1 MRIPRCFLDQPL
13 QTGDE
18 IALDERAHRHVVQVL
33 RLRVGAPLVLFNGEG
48 GEYAATLTLAERRAS
63 RVRIDEHRSRDT
75 RPALGVT
82 LLQGIAKGDRMDY
95 SLQKATEL
103 GVSRI
108 QPLVAKRSVTHE
120 DPKRMNK
127 RQEHWRGVI
136 VSACEQS
143 GRTDIP
149 ELLPPLPLSHWLDTQ
164 HPGRTDED
172 TASWSLVLDP
182 EATSSLGD
190 LAASKARPQAVT
202 LLIGPE
208 GGLDEREISQARH
221 CGLTPVRLGPR
232 VLRTETAGVA
242 ALAIIQS
249 LWGDMG

>member
-1 MRIPRCFLDQPL
+1 MRIPRCFIDQPL
-13 QTGDE
+13 QTGEE

-33 RLRVGAPLVLFNGEG
+33 RLRVGAPLILFNGEG
-48 GEYAATLTLAERRAS
+48 GEYAVTLTQAERRAS
-63 RVRIDEHRSRDT
+63 RVHIDEHRPRDT
-75 RPALGVT
+75 RPALRVT

-108 QPLVAKRSVTHE
+108 QPLVARRSVTHD
-120 DPKRMNK
+120 DPKRMQK
-127 RQEHWRGVI
+127 RLDHWRGVI
-136 VSACEQS
+136 ISACEQS

-149 ELLPPLPLSHWLDTQ
+149 KLLPPLPLSQWLDER
-164 HPGRTDED
+164 PGREAQEV
-172 TASWSLVLDP
+172 ASWSLVLDP
-182 EATSSLGD
+182 EATSGLGD
-190 LAASKARPQAVT
+190 LAASRDQPRAVT

-208 GGLDEREISQARH
+208 GGLEEGEIAQARH
-221 CGLTPVRLGPR
+221 CGLSPVRLGPR

>member
-1 MRIPRCFLDQPL
+1 MRIPRCFIDQPL

-33 RLRVGAPLVLFNGEG
+33 RLRLGAPLVLFNGTG
-48 GEYAATLTLAERRAS
+48 GEYAATLTQAERRAS
-63 RVRIDEHRSRDT
+63 RVRIDEHHPRDT
-75 RPALGVT
+75 RPALRVT

-108 QPLVAKRSVTHE
+108 QPLVARRSVTHD

-127 RQEHWRGVI
+127 RLDHWRGVI
-136 VSACEQS
+136 ISACEQS

-149 ELLPPLPLSHWLDTQ
+149 ELLPPLPLSQWLDEW
-164 HPGRTDED
+164 HPGGRDED
-172 TASWSLVLDP
+172 PTSWSLVLDP
-182 EATSSLGD
+182 EAASGLGD
-190 LAASKARPQAVT
+190 LAASKDRPRAVT

-208 GGLDEREISQARH
+208 GGLDEQEIAQARH
-221 CGLTPVRLGPR
+221 CGLSPVRLGPR